1 MMVQATSISLVCKP
15 IDLEFLS
22 MLPRKT
28 TRLLRVSTI
37 PRVLL
42 CILSSELI
50 GPFHLFRLLPRQ
62 RSKCHSFS
70 ENVSLFLWRCACQRQ
85 CNLECLLQIL
95 TPQSCRPLNFCLKL
109 LFGVETHLQ
118 NKEAK
123 QIYCFNDRKA
133 LHVKLLI
140 GKGDWIY
147 SNISDF
153 LQLFSFLAIVK
164 FETILWQYWDLF
176 SYKAL
181 HSKGRVHFPE
191 NSL

>member
-1 MMVQATSISLVCKP
+1 MGNRLIWLFC
-15 IDLEFLS
+15 LS
-22 MLPRKT
+22 W
-28 TRLLRVSTI
+28 
-37 PRVLL
+37 
-42 CILSSELI
+42 
-50 GPFHLFRLLPRQ
+50 LLPKQ
-62 RSKCHSFS
+62 RSKHHSFS
-70 ENVSLFLWRCACQRQ
+70 GNVSLFRWQHASQRQ

-95 TPQSCRPLNFCLKL
+95 TPQSCRPLNVCLKL

-140 GKGDWIY
+140 GKGNWIY
-147 SNISDF
+147 SNISNF
-153 LQLFSFLAIVK
+153 LQLFSFLAIAK